1 MKRDK
6 FIIGILCVVLVVCFV
21 IGGFHSRG
29 LEPKS
34 VYQVYLNGERVG
46 LVQDKQEL
54 LNLINEEQQDI
65 KDKYSINQVYPP
77 NGFDVEEYVTY
88 NETIASANNIY
99 QKIKEKSDFTV
110 EGYEITITKPA
121 SENTEEK
128 VTKIYVLDD
137 EIYKQAEYNFV
148 TTFVDEADYQAYI
161 TNTQEEIRDVG
172 SLIKHM
178 EFGEKVSI
186 KKAFISTK
194 EKIFTDSSSLTQYLL
209 YGTTEPT
216 ERYTVKK
223 GDTLSS
229 IANASKLNVREL
241 LIANPRFRV
250 ENTVLAVGDEIYNSV
265 INPLLTLYQE
275 LRITE
280 DVEQAFTKTTVTDN
294 SLPYNSSKV
303 TQAGVTGLERV
314 TQELRV
320 VNGERTQDTTLIS
333 SVTIRASIDEIT
345 SVGPKYVPSGPSGGG
360 NGGMISTGLDWGW
373 PTKTPYVITT
383 NYEWR
388 WGSFHNALDISGT
401 GFGSPIYSARDGIV
415 VEVNTLCANYGWY
428 GNSCGGTYGN
438 YVVVQHENNFYT
450 LYAHLK
456 NDVPVSSGSRVT
468 RGQVIGSM
476 GSSGSSTGAHL
487 HFGLSRGNPMHGGT
501 WYSPWSLYR

>member
-1 MKRDK
+1 MKKDK
-6 FIIGILCVVLVVCFV
+6 IIVGIVCVVLVLSF
-21 IGGFHSRG
+21 IMQGFHSRVS
-29 LEPKS
+29 PAQN
-34 VYQVYLNGERVG
+34 VFQVYLNGEKIG
-46 LVQDKQEL
+46 LVDDKEEL
-54 LNLINEEQQDI
+54 LNLINEEQQEI
-65 KDKYSINQVYPP
+65 RASYHVNQVYPP
-77 NGFDVEEYVTY
+77 NGFDIEEYVTY
-88 NETIASANNIY
+88 NEKIASANNIY

-110 EGYEITITKPA
+110 EGYVVTITTPA
-121 SENTEEK
+121 NENEEEK
-128 VTKIYVLDD
+128 VTYIYVLDED
-137 EIYKQAEYNFV
+137 VYKEAEYRFV
-148 TTFVDEADYQAYI
+148 TTFVDEAEYQAYI
-161 TNTQEEIRDVG
+161 NHTQAEIKDVG
-172 SLIKHM
+172 SIIKHM
-178 EFGEKVSI
+178 EFEEKISI

-194 EKIFTDSSSLTQYLL
+194 EHIFTDASTLTQYLL

-216 ERYTVKK
+216 QSYIVEQ
-223 GDTLSS
+223 GDTLQT
-229 IANASKLNVREL
+229 IANNSKLNVREL

-250 ENTVLAVGDEIYNSV
+250 ENTILAVGDKIYNSV
-265 INPLLTLYQE
+265 INPVLTLYQE
-275 LRITE
+275 VRVTE
-280 DVEQAFTKTTVTDN
+280 DVEQAFTKTTVVDE
-294 SLPYNSSKV
+294 SLPYNSSKI
-303 TQAGVTGLERV
+303 TQTGVTGLERI

-320 VNGERTQDTTLIS
+320 VNGERTQDTNLIS

-345 SVGPKYVPSGPSGGG
+345 SVGPKYVSQSPSGGG

-401 GFGSPIYSARDGIV
+401 GFGSPIYAARGGTV
-415 VEVNTLCANYGWY
+415 VGVYTSCANYGWY

-438 YVVVQHENNFYT
+438 YVVLQHENNFYT

-456 NDVPVSSGSRVT
+456 SDINVSVGSKVS

>member
-1 MKRDK
+1 MKRDNI
-6 FIIGILCVVLVVCFV
+6 IIGIVCVILILCFL
-21 IGGFHSRG
+21 GFGFSSRD
-29 LEPKS
+29 LSPKN
-34 VYQVYLNGERVG
+34 VYQVYLNGEKIG
-46 LVQDKQEL
+46 LVQDKEEL

-65 KDKYSINQVYPP
+65 RDKYSIHQVYPP

-110 EGYEITITKPA
+110 EGYEITITKPKTET
-121 SENTEEK
+121 SEEK

-137 EIYKQAEYNFV
+137 AIYKDAEYRFV

-161 TNTQEEIRDVG
+161 TNSQEEIRDVG
-172 SLIKHM
+172 SIIKHM
-178 EFGEKVSI
+178 EFEEKVSI
-186 KKAFISTK
+186 KKTFISTK
-194 EKIFTDSSSLTQYLL
+194 EKIFTDAASLTQYLL

-216 ERYTVKK
+216 ERYTVQK

-241 LIANPRFRV
+241 LIANPKFRV

-265 INPLLTLYQE
+265 INPVLTLYQE
-275 LRITE
+275 LRVTE

-294 SLPYNSSKV
+294 SLPYNSSKI
-303 TQAGVTGLERV
+303 TQAGVTGLERI

-333 SVTIRASIDEIT
+333 SVTIRASIEEIT
-345 SVGPKYVPSGPSGGG
+345 SVGPKYVSVGPSGGG

-401 GFGSPIYSARDGIV
+401 GFGSPIYAARGGTV
-415 VEVNTLCANYGWY
+415 VSTNTSCANYGWY

-438 YVVVQHENNFYT
+438 YVVIQHENNFYT

-456 NDVPVSSGSRVT
+456 SDVLVTPGMSVS
-468 RGQVIGSM
+468 RGQTIGSM

-487 HFGLSRGNPMHGGT
+487 HFGLSRGNPMSGGT